1 MTYHTSIARLPRP
14 DVVAPEALPQ
24 YSRRGILATWA
35 AAAVPMG
42 LLTWGAAPLLAHS
55 LDGPSAWPRAIA
67 LAMTVG
73 LVWQGVLVALLV
85 RRETGSLRWPVV
97 KQALWLRAPVSPRSG
112 RVGGRLWWVL
122 VPLTLALIVK
132 EMLPSLPSPD
142 DRDLGTFLA
151 SSEGQEW
158 LSGNW
163 VWFTVIVTMFL
174 FNTVLGEELLFRGLL
189 LPRMNGAFGRADWIA
204 NGVLF
209 GLYHLHV
216 PWAMYKSVIG
226 GTFVLAY
233 PTKRYRS
240 ALIGIAVHSVNSVV
254 FTALVLALVLQ

>member
-1 MTYHTSIARLPRP
+1 MTHHTSIARLPRP

-73 LVWQGVLVALLV
+73 LVWQGVLVVLLV

-97 KQALWLRAPVSPRSG
+97 KQALWLRAPVSPRSD

-122 VPLTLALIVK
+122 VPLTLALVVK

-151 SSEGQEW
+151 SAEGQQW

-163 VWFTVIVTMFL
+163 VWFSVIVTMFL

-216 PWAMYKSVIG
+216 PWAMYKSVLG